1 MEPKLQGVVA
11 IPDWDW
17 WIGTG
22 FFYDDINAAFARL
35 ATVLGAIT
43 LVIAAALAAIAW
55 GVLRSVRRT
64 LGGGRD
70 DADRH
75 PHRRRRTGRCS
86 SIRRTPRPAACS
98 SRWAT

>member
-1 MEPKLQGVVA
+1 MVA

-64 LGGGRD
+64 LASAHATQIATR
-70 DADRH
+70 
-75 PHRRRRTGRCS
+75 
-86 SIRRTPRPAACS
+86 IAAGELDVQFDTAHAAPGS
-98 SRWAT
+98 LLVALGDMKAR